1 MAEINLHPDDTVMSG
16 PEVVKKAGGTLAG
29 LLFFAAMFYAL
40 YREGEVIMA
49 LLCGAPLGLMALA
62 LASQCAMHF
71 LGMGQMVL
79 NEGTMTLR
87 TSRSGKSRGK
97 GIFASLERIILA
109 PLFMLAMRDLDK
121 DGDGRFSYDE
131 MMEEMDG
138 ESKKEIMEMQE
149 LFDKAG
155 GDDLHHGKAGCT
167 IAETELRAITVS
179 HLLTMRSGLAWKE
192 GVDEAMM
199 LIGRGRRD
207 IDWPRARQ
215 LYAHD
220 GYPSGQYRRV
230 CHPHASGVRGI

>member
-16 PEVVKKAGGTLAG
+16 TEVVKKAGGTLAG
-29 LLFFAAMFYAL
+29 LLFFEAMFYAL
-40 YREGEVIMA
+40 YQEGEVIMA

-87 TSRSGKSRGK
+87 TSRSGKSRG

-138 ESKKEIMEMQE
+138 DSKKDIMEMQE
-149 LFDKAG
+149 LFEKHDKD
-155 GDDLHHGKAGCT
+155 GDGVLSKQEALALATTLAD
-167 IAETELRAITVS
+167 EREEELRAQQQAKQAAKQKNIP
-179 HLLTMRSGLAWKE
+179 RS
-192 GVDEAMM
+192 
-199 LIGRGRRD
+199 R
-207 IDWPRARQ
+207 
-215 LYAHD
+215 
-220 GYPSGQYRRV
+220 
-230 CHPHASGVRGI
+230 

>member
-16 PEVVKKAGGTLAG
+16 TEVVKKAGGTLAG
-29 LLFFAAMFYAL
+29 LLFFEAMFYAL
-40 YREGEVIMA
+40 YQEGEVIMA

-87 TSRSGKSRGK
+87 TSRSGKRRG

-131 MMEEMDG
+131 MMEDMEGD
-138 ESKKEIMEMQE
+138 SKKDIMEMQE
-149 LFDKAG
+149 LFEKHDKDG
-155 GDDLHHGKAGCT
+155 
-167 IAETELRAITVS
+167 
-179 HLLTMRSGLAWKE
+179 
-192 GVDEAMM
+192 
-199 LIGRGRRD
+199 
-207 IDWPRARQ
+207 
-215 LYAHD
+215 D
-220 GYPSGQYRRV
+220 GYLTLKELKGFIGESGDETW
-230 CHPHASGVRGI
+230 AEKEANWWSKEDN

>member
-16 PEVVKKAGGTLAG
+16 TEVVKKAGGTLAG
-29 LLFFAAMFYAL
+29 LLFFEAMFYAL
-40 YREGEVIMA
+40 YQEGEVIMA

-87 TSRSGKSRGK
+87 TSRSGKSRG
-97 GIFASLERIILA
+97 GIFASLARIILA

-138 ESKKEIMEMQE
+138 DSKKDIMEMQE
-149 LFDKAG
+149 LFEKHDKDG
-155 GDDLHHGKAGCT
+155 
-167 IAETELRAITVS
+167 
-179 HLLTMRSGLAWKE
+179 
-192 GVDEAMM
+192 
-199 LIGRGRRD
+199 
-207 IDWPRARQ
+207 
-215 LYAHD
+215 D
-220 GYPSGQYRRV
+220 GYLTLKELEGFIRESGDETW
-230 CHPHASGVRGI
+230 AEKEANWWSKEDN